1 MNITKKN
8 LSFQVI
14 LDDQNRLTQKI
25 LLLGLTG
32 ESAINMTVLEPES
45 KFFGSMILAL
55 ILFVIAYTEFFSIMS
70 ILQSIIEGEEE
81 ASNFSFLTILL
92 SLLWDSVLCII
103 AFSKAFSSE
112 DSSVTMP

>member
-1 MNITKKN
+1 
-8 LSFQVI
+8 
-14 LDDQNRLTQKI
+14 
-25 LLLGLTG
+25 
-32 ESAINMTVLEPES
+32 MTVLEPES

-70 ILQSIIEGEEE
+70 ILQSIIEGEED
-81 ASNFSFLTILL
+81 ANNFSFLTILL

-112 DSSVTMP
+112 DSSVTYALIQENLILFIVPAFIFCLLFANLDLRLML